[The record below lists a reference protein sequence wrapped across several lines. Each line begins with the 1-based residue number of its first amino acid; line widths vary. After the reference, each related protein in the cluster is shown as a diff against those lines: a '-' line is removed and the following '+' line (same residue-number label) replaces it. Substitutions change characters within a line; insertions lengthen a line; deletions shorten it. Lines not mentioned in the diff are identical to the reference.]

1 MARKAFAIDGNC
13 YMYRCFFGTLNQLE
27 YYKKNNLQPVNA
39 LNLFIQHIIKLIS
52 SGEYEY
58 GVVAFDLSKFTFRTV
73 KYEKYKA
80 GRSPMPDP
88 MRSQLPLIK
97 DAVDHLGVFRGEKEN
112 YEADDVIGSFARIM
126 NLNNIPV
133 DIYTS
138 DRDMLQLV
146 TPLTTVRMLK
156 NGGKTEDYT
165 YENFSQK
172 FMGLTPEQV
181 TDYKGIA
188 GDSSDNLPGVVG
200 VGPKT
205 AAQLLREYKHLEN
218 IYENLDKLSSAKQ
231 KEKFETYKQQA
242 ADCKELATIFCN
254 LFEQVDANKF
264 IIKPIDKDYL
274 LKLADKYGLNTI
286 KKILTK

>member
-1 MARKAFAIDGNC
+1 MAKKAFAIDGNC
-13 YMYRCFFGTLNQLE
+13 YMYRCFFGTLNQLS
-27 YYKKNNLQPVNA
+27 YYQKNNLQPLNA
-39 LNLFIQHIIKLIS
+39 YNLFIQQVIRLLK

-58 GVVAFDLSKFTFRTV
+58 GVIAFDLSKHTFRTD

-97 DAVDHLGVFRGEKEN
+97 EAIDHIGVFRGEKEN
-112 YEADDVIGSFARIM
+112 YEADDIIGSFARVM

-146 TPLTTVRMLK
+146 SPLTTVRMLK
-156 NGGKTEDYT
+156 NGGNIIDYT
-165 YENFSQK
+165 YENFGQL
-172 FMGLTPEQV
+172 FMGLTPEQI

-200 VGPKT
+200 IGPKT
-205 AAQLLREYKHLEN
+205 AATLLREFKHLEN
-218 IYENLDKLSSAKQ
+218 IYENLDKLPSDKQ
-231 KEKFETYKQQA
+231 KEKFNTYKQQA
-242 ADCKELATIFCN
+242 LDCKELATIFCN
-254 LFEQVDANKF
+254 LFESDDINKF
-264 IIKPIDKDYL
+264 TIKQIDKEYLVNKAKEHNLNML
-274 LKLADKYGLNTI
+274 LKLLEK
-286 KKILTK
+286 

>member
-1 MARKAFAIDGNC
+1 MAKKAFAIDGNC
-13 YMYRCFFGTLNQLE
+13 FMYRCFYGTLNQLA
-27 YYKKNNLQPVNA
+27 YYEKNNLQPLNA
-39 LNLFIQHIIKLIS
+39 FNLFVQQVLRMINN
-52 SGEYEY
+52 GEYEY
-58 GVVAFDLSKFTFRTV
+58 GVIAFDLSKHTFRTD

-80 GRSPMPDP
+80 GRNPMPDP

-97 DAVDHLGVFRGEKEN
+97 DAVDHLGIYRGEREN
-112 YEADDVIGSFARIM
+112 YEADDVIGSFSRIM

-156 NGGKTEDYT
+156 NGGIFDDFT

-172 FMGLTPEQV
+172 FMGLTPEQI

-200 VGPKT
+200 IGPKT

-218 IYENLDKLSSAKQ
+218 IYDNIDKLSSAKQ
-231 KEKFETYKQQA
+231 KEKFINCKQQA
-242 ADCKELATIFCN
+242 IDCKELATIFCN
-254 LFEQVDANKF
+254 LFEEVDANMF
-264 IIKPIDKDYL
+264 IIKPIDKQYL
-274 LKLADKYGLNTI
+274 IEVAKKHNLNKLFELLN
-286 KKILTK
+286 K

>member
-1 MARKAFAIDGNC
+1 MAKKAFAIDGNC
-13 YMYRCFFGTLNQLE
+13 FMYRCFYGTLNQLA
-27 YYKKNNLQPVNA
+27 YYEKNNLQPLNA
-39 LNLFIQHIIKLIS
+39 FNLFVQQVLRMINN
-52 SGEYEY
+52 GEYEY
-58 GVVAFDLSKFTFRTV
+58 GVIAFDLSKHTFRTD

-80 GRSPMPDP
+80 GRNPMPDP

-97 DAVDHLGVFRGEKEN
+97 DAVDHLGIYRGEREN
-112 YEADDVIGSFARIM
+112 YEADDVIGSFSRIM

-156 NGGKTEDYT
+156 NGGIFDDFT

-172 FMGLTPEQV
+172 FMGLTPEQI

-200 VGPKT
+200 IGPKT
-205 AAQLLREYKHLEN
+205 AATLLREFKHLEN
-218 IYENLDKLSSAKQ
+218 IYENLDKLPSDKQ
-231 KEKFETYKQQA
+231 KEKFNTYKQQA
-242 ADCKELATIFCN
+242 LDCKDLATIFCN
-254 LFEQVDANKF
+254 LFESDDINKF
-264 IIKPIDKDYL
+264 
-274 LKLADKYGLNTI
+274 TI
-286 KKILTK
+286 KQIGKEYLVNKAKEHNLNMLWTLL